1 MGLCLSSTVERA
13 AGKPTR
19 VRRHPKLSKFL
30 SEPHTNL
37 RTLLIDYG
45 IKQLCCSVYP
55 IMEEHLADNYG
66 SDCEKY
72 SSTEPIL
79 SLPQHC
85 SRRSTRS
92 PQANLFLGC
101 APLTGIQR
109 SFSTPRTVRLQ
120 RAKARRPLTIPN
132 PREKNNSKSSEPM
145 LADHLSS
152 LNLSETAI
160 CGECAS
166 SIDNTGLYVDD
177 SLCENR
183 TSSGSQPMDQKCK
196 HVKDE
201 QNSPV
206 SLIPNSSL
214 FPPAMSTS
222 LVSHSPGFRDPMLEE
237 LDMDLPVPPPPPP
250 RAVPSWLRL
259 ALQNQREGIGSS
271 GRIAVP
277 NSPDQKRT
285 ALFSRWRTEE
295 SALKRQKSCSLEHN
309 RFNVRIYP
317 VIQNGVKISDT
328 HYWLI
333 DPPRSLSTHYTPALE
348 RHRSERVPPPS
359 PASNESSSNY
369 LNMSP
374 TVNLR
379 RGASELNKEAFN
391 SMHRE
396 MITRLYNQVPA
407 ATEGECQAVLIGSGY
422 KFDEASKR
430 LKLELLCRRNYVSRS
445 RCKRLLI
452 KCNWDLDAA
461 TECARQ
467 ERATRL
473 RNAASHAL
481 QAAGSDMP
489 TNFSAPSSTSPISC
503 PYMYGLQVPRSPCS
517 SESSYTHELN
527 TDLDSLPSSP
537 NPLSGVATDMMNK
550 H

>member
-1 MGLCLSSTVERA
+1 
-13 AGKPTR
+13 
-19 VRRHPKLSKFL
+19 
-30 SEPHTNL
+30 
-37 RTLLIDYG
+37 
-45 IKQLCCSVYP
+45 
-55 IMEEHLADNYG
+55 MEDDLADNYS

-85 SRRSTRS
+85 SRKSTRS

-109 SFSTPRTVRLQ
+109 SVSTPRTVRLQ

-132 PREKNNSKSSEPM
+132 PRERNNPKSSEPM
-145 LADHLSS
+145 LADHFST
-152 LNLSETAI
+152 LNLSETPI
-160 CGECAS
+160 CAECAS
-166 SIDNTGLYVDD
+166 SIDNAGLYVDD

-183 TSSGSQPMDQKCK
+183 TSSGSQRMDQKCK

-201 QNSPV
+201 HNSPL
-206 SLIPNSSL
+206 SIFPNSSL
-214 FPPAMSTS
+214 FPSALSTS
-222 LVSHSPGFRDPMLEE
+222 LVPNSPGFRDPMLEE
-237 LDMDLPVPPPPPP
+237 LDMDLPAPPPPPP

-271 GRIAVP
+271 GRIAVAS
-277 NSPDQKRT
+277 SPDQKQT
-285 ALFSRWRTEE
+285 APFSRWRTQE

-317 VIQNGVKISDT
+317 VVQNGVKISDT

-333 DPPRSLSTHYTPALE
+333 DPPRSLSTHYTPALG

-396 MITRLYNQVPA
+396 MITRLYNEVPA

-473 RNAASHAL
+473 RNAANHAL
-481 QAAGSDMP
+481 QAAGSDIP
-489 TNFSAPSSTSPISC
+489 ANFSAPSSTSPISC
-503 PYMYGLQVPRSPCS
+503 PYTYGLQVPRSPCS

-527 TDLDSLPSSP
+527 TDLDSLPGSP
-537 NPLSGVATDMMNK
+537 NPLSGVAADMMNK

>member
-1 MGLCLSSTVERA
+1 MGLCLSSTVEGA
-13 AGKPTR
+13 AAKPTR
-19 VRRHPKLSKFL
+19 VRRHQKLSKFL
-30 SEPHTNL
+30 LEPHTNI
-37 RTLLIDYG
+37 RALLIDYG
-45 IKQLCCSVYP
+45 IKQLCCPIYP
-55 IMEEHLADNYG
+55 IMGEHLGDNYS

-72 SSTEPIL
+72 SSTEQIL

-85 SRRSTRS
+85 SRKSIRS
-92 PQANLFLGC
+92 PQTNLFLGC

-109 SFSTPRTVRLQ
+109 SLSTPRTVRLQ
-120 RAKARRPLTIPN
+120 RAKVRRPLTIPN
-132 PREKNNSKSSEPM
+132 PREKNNSKLSKPM
-145 LADHLSS
+145 LADDLLS
-152 LNLSETAI
+152 LNLSETPI
-160 CGECAS
+160 CSDCALHIDHTS
-166 SIDNTGLYVDD
+166 SHVDN
-177 SLCENR
+177 SPCETR
-183 TSSGSQPMDQKCK
+183 TSSRSQPMEEKCK

-206 SLIPNSSL
+206 SILPDSSL
-214 FPPAMSTS
+214 FPSILPASPFPC
-222 LVSHSPGFRDPMLEE
+222 SPGFRDPLLEE

-250 RAVPSWLRL
+250 RAMPSWLRL
-259 ALQNQREGIGSS
+259 ALQNQRESSSSS
-271 GRIAVP
+271 GRIVLP
-277 NSPDQKRT
+277 NSPDQDRT
-285 ALFSRWRTEE
+285 APFAPWRAKET
-295 SALKRQKSCSLEHN
+295 ALKRQKSCSLEHN

-317 VIQNGVKISDT
+317 VLQNGVKISDT

-333 DPPRSLSTHYTPALE
+333 DPPRSLSTHYTPSLG
-348 RHRSERVPPPS
+348 RHRSERAPPPS

-379 RGASELNKEAFN
+379 RGVSELNKEAFN

-396 MITRLYNQVPA
+396 MVARLYNEVPA

-430 LKLELLCRRNYVSRS
+430 LKLELLCRCNYVSRS
-445 RCKRLLI
+445 RCKRLLV

-467 ERATRL
+467 ERETRL
-473 RNAASHAL
+473 RYAPSHAL
-481 QAAGSDMP
+481 RAAGSDLP
-489 TNFSAPSSTSPISC
+489 ANFSAPSSTSPISC

-517 SESSYTHELN
+517 SESSYTHEPN

-537 NPLSGVATDMMNK
+537 NPLSGAAADMMTR